1 MESREENTS
10 WYLTVNG
17 SRVEVTEEVYR
28 AYRFENNRV
37 HKLAWH
43 ERRCA
48 QPNFAHCN
56 GDCLSCSW
64 HTSGTLRSI
73 DATVSDY
80 QAELASNECVED
92 TVLSDLTMRCIYEQ
106 AARLVRDGALI
117 FQMHFEEG
125 MSIREIAKHLRVS
138 HMSWLSVCFTEST
151 PSSWRHIRIVGIS
164 ISPNGKTEP
173 GKEKSLSAQIAK
185 PGN

>member
-1 MESREENTS
+1 MESRVENKS

-56 GDCLSCSW
+56 GDCLTCSW
-64 HTSGTLRSI
+64 HASGILRSI
-73 DATVSDY
+73 NITKSDY
-80 QAELASNECVED
+80 QAELASNECVEE
-92 TVLSDLTMRCIYEQ
+92 TVLTGLIMSCIYKQ
-106 AARLVRDGALI
+106 ADSLVRDGALI
-117 FQMHFEEG
+117 LQMRFGERL
-125 MSIREIAKHLRVS
+125 SIREIAKRLGVS
-138 HMSWLSVCFTEST
+138 HTAINKRL
-151 PSSWRHIRIVGIS
+151 GILLEYFK
-164 ISPNGKTEP
+164 NNY
-173 GKEKSLSAQIAK
+173 EKFF
-185 PGN
+185 

>member
-17 SRVEVTEEVYR
+17 NRVEVTEEVYR

-64 HTSGTLRSI
+64 HTSGTVRSI

-92 TVLSDLTMRCIYEQ
+92 TVIADLTMGCIYRQ
-106 AARLVRDGALI
+106 ADSLVKDGALI
-117 FQMHFEEG
+117 LQMHFGER
-125 MSIREIAKHLRVS
+125 MS
-138 HMSWLSVCFTEST
+138 M
-151 PSSWRHIRIVGIS
+151 
-164 ISPNGKTEP
+164 
-173 GKEKSLSAQIAK
+173 
-185 PGN
+185 

>member
-17 SRVEVTEEVYR
+17 NRVEVTEEVYR

-92 TVLSDLTMRCIYEQ
+92 TVIADLTMGCIYRQ
-106 AARLVRDGALI
+106 ADSLVKDGALI
-117 FQMHFEEG
+117 FQMHFGER
-125 MSIREIAKHLRVS
+125 MSIREIAKQLRVS
-138 HMSWLSVCFTEST
+138 HTA
-151 PSSWRHIRIVGIS
+151 INKRIGILLEYF
-164 ISPNGKTEP
+164 KTNYE
-173 GKEKSLSAQIAK
+173 
-185 PGN
+185 NFF

>member
-106 AARLVRDGALI
+106 AASLVRDGALI

-138 HMSWLSVCFTEST
+138 HTA
-151 PSSWRHIRIVGIS
+151 INKRIGILLEYF
-164 ISPNGKTEP
+164 KTNYERFF
-173 GKEKSLSAQIAK
+173 
-185 PGN
+185 

>member
-1 MESREENTS
+1 MAAELKLLKKCIAHTDSRTTGYISSHGMSVVALNQT
-10 WYLTVNG
+10 
-17 SRVEVTEEVYR
+17 
-28 AYRFENNRV
+28 F
-37 HKLAWH
+37 
-43 ERRCA
+43 
-48 QPNFAHCN
+48 
-56 GDCLSCSW
+56 SCSW

-106 AARLVRDGALI
+106 AASLVRDGALI

-138 HMSWLSVCFTEST
+138 HTA
-151 PSSWRHIRIVGIS
+151 INKRIGILLEYF
-164 ISPNGKTEP
+164 KTNY
-173 GKEKSLSAQIAK
+173 EKFF
-185 PGN
+185 